1 MTAKGQDEMSMRG
14 FTEEQ
19 EEFAAAVRQ
28 FANRECG
35 TREQRVAVTD
45 DNREQHHD
53 GLYAKLADTGYLGVS
68 IPEEYGGSGGG
79 IIEQVILFEELW
91 RGMVPVHGA
100 GTSHTVAGVY
110 KRYATEQQK
119 KDTLGAICS
128 GEVMSISISEPGAGS
143 DAAAI
148 ACKAERDGD
157 VYRINGQKTWCS
169 DAQFASKI
177 LVVARTGRGD
187 RPHDGL
193 TMFEI
198 PATTPGLEIR
208 PIRTMG
214 GGAEVNDL
222 YFTDVEVPA
231 SAVVGEEGRAWKQV
245 MAGLNGERIVCAA
258 QGLGMAQRSF
268 DDLLAYLKQREQFGA
283 AIGSF
288 QAVRH
293 RVADLAIEIEAARAL
308 TYDTAR
314 RVAAGDGSPESLI
327 RATSMAKVKV
337 TETAKQVAL
346 EGIQLMGGYGYTLE
360 FDMERHLR
368 LAIPATIYAG
378 TNEIQRDIISS
389 TFGLRPVRS

>member
-1 MTAKGQDEMSMRG
+1 MTGHG

-19 EEFAAAVRQ
+19 HEFAKAVRQ
-28 FANRECG
+28 FAAKECG
-35 TREQRVAVTD
+35 TREQRDALTD
-45 DNREQHHD
+45 NGEEQHNQALHE
-53 GLYAKLADTGYLGVS
+53 KLAAAGYLGVS

-79 IIEQVILFEELW
+79 IVEQVILFEELW

-110 KRYATEQQK
+110 KRYADVEQK
-119 KDTLGAICS
+119 KATLGAICA

-148 ACKAERDGD
+148 SCKAVPDGD
-157 VYRINGQKTWCS
+157 GFRITGQKTWCS

-177 LVVARTGRGD
+177 LLVARTGRGD

-193 TMFEI
+193 SMFEI
-198 PATTPGLEIR
+198 PTDVPGLEIR

-214 GGAEVNDL
+214 GSEVNDL
-222 YFTDVEVPA
+222 FFTDVFVPA
-231 SAVVGEEGRAWKQV
+231 SALVGEEGKAWRQV
-245 MAGLNGERIVCAA
+245 MSGLNGERIVCAA
-258 QGLGMAQRSF
+258 QGLGMAQRAF
-268 DDLLAYLKQREQFGA
+268 DDLLGYVAQREQFGA
-283 AIGSF
+283 SIGSF

-293 RVADLAIEIEAARAL
+293 RIADLAIEIEASRAL
-308 TYDTAR
+308 TYDTAH
-314 RVAAGDGSPESLI
+314 RVAAGAGTPEELV

-337 TETAKQVAL
+337 TETAKRVAL

-368 LAIPATIYAG
+368 ISIPATIYAG
-378 TNEIQRDIISS
+378 TNEIQRDIISG
-389 TFGLRPVRS
+389 TYGLRPARA

>member
-1 MTAKGQDEMSMRG
+1 MTAGERCSEMS

-19 EEFAAAVRQ
+19 HEFAKALRQ
-28 FANRECG
+28 FADRECG
-35 TREQRVAVTD
+35 TREQRDALTD
-45 DNREQHHD
+45 NGADQHSQQV
-53 GLYAKLADTGYLGVS
+53 YQKLADAGYLGVS

-79 IIEQVILFEELW
+79 IVEQVILFEELW

-110 KRYATEQQK
+110 KRYANEDQRK
-119 KDTLGAICS
+119 SVLGGICG

-148 ACKAERDGD
+148 ACKAERVGEGF
-157 VYRINGQKTWCS
+157 RITGQKTWCS

-177 LVVARTGRGD
+177 LLVARTGHGP

-193 TMFEI
+193 TMFEV
-198 PATTPGLEIR
+198 PADAPGLEIT
-208 PIRTMG
+208 PIPTL

-222 YFTDVEVPA
+222 FFGEVIVPE
-231 SAVVGEEGRAWKQV
+231 SAVVGEEGGAWKQV
-245 MAGLNGERIVCAA
+245 MSGLNGERIVCAA
-258 QGLGMAQRSF
+258 QGLGMAQRAF
-268 DDLLAYLKQREQFGA
+268 DDLLDYVRQREQFGA

-293 RVADLAIEIEAARAL
+293 RIADLAIEIAAARAL
-308 TYDTAR
+308 TYDTTF
-314 RVAAGDGSPESLI
+314 RVANGVGSPEELI

-337 TETAKQVAL
+337 TETAKKVAL
-346 EGIQLMGGYGYTLE
+346 EGVQLMGGYGYALE

-368 LAIPATIYAG
+368 MSIAPTIYAG
-378 TNEIQRDIISS
+378 TNEIQRDIISG
-389 TFGLRPVRS
+389 TYGLRPARS

>member
-1 MTAKGQDEMSMRG
+1 MPQQSRG

-28 FANRECG
+28 FSARECG
-35 TREQRVAVTD
+35 TREQRVRVTD
-45 DNREQHHD
+45 NNREQHHD
-53 GLYAKLADTGYLGVS
+53 GLYAKLAKSGYLGVS

-100 GTSHTVAGVY
+100 GSSHTVAGVY
-110 KRYATEQQK
+110 KRYATEEQK
-119 KDTLGAICS
+119 KATLGDICS

-148 ACKAERDGD
+148 ACRAERDGD
-157 VYRINGQKTWCS
+157 VYRITGQKTWCS
-169 DAQFASKI
+169 DAQFATKI

-193 TMFEI
+193 TMFEV
-198 PATTPGLEIR
+198 PGVAAGLDIR
-208 PIRTMG
+208 PIATMG

-222 YFTDVEVPA
+222 FFTDVEVPA
-231 SAVVGEEGRAWKQV
+231 SAIVGEEGGAWKQV
-245 MAGLNGERIVCAA
+245 MSGLNGERIVCAA

-268 DDLLAYLKQREQFGA
+268 DDLLAYLRQREQFGTT
-283 AIGSF
+283 IGSF

-293 RVADLAIEIEAARAL
+293 RVADLAIEIEASRAL

-314 RVAAGDGSPESLI
+314 RVAAGEGRPEELI

-346 EGIQLMGGYGYTLE
+346 EGMQLMGGYGYTLE

-368 LAIPATIYAG
+368 LSLPATIYAG

-389 TFGLRPVRS
+389 TFGLRPARS

>member
-1 MTAKGQDEMSMRG
+1 MS

-19 EEFAAAVRQ
+19 HEFAKALRQ
-28 FANRECG
+28 FADRECG
-35 TREQRVAVTD
+35 TREQRDALTD
-45 DNREQHHD
+45 NGAEQHSQQV
-53 GLYAKLADTGYLGVS
+53 YQKLADAGYLGVS

-79 IIEQVILFEELW
+79 IVEQVILFEELW

-110 KRYATEQQK
+110 KRYANEDQRK
-119 KDTLGAICS
+119 SVLGGICG

-148 ACKAERDGD
+148 ACKAERVGEGF
-157 VYRINGQKTWCS
+157 RITGQKTWCS

-177 LVVARTGRGD
+177 LLVARTGHGP

-193 TMFEI
+193 TMFEV
-198 PATTPGLEIR
+198 PADAPGLEIT
-208 PIRTMG
+208 PIPTL

-222 YFTDVEVPA
+222 FFGDVIVPE
-231 SAVVGEEGRAWKQV
+231 SAVVGEEGGAWKQV
-245 MAGLNGERIVCAA
+245 MSGLNGERIVCAA
-258 QGLGMAQRSF
+258 QGLGMAQRAF
-268 DDLLAYLKQREQFGA
+268 DDLLDYVRQREQFGA

-293 RVADLAIEIEAARAL
+293 RIADLAIEIAAARAL
-308 TYDTAR
+308 TYDTTF
-314 RVAAGDGSPESLI
+314 RVANGLGSPEELI

-337 TETAKQVAL
+337 TETAKKVAL
-346 EGIQLMGGYGYTLE
+346 EGVQLMGGYGYALE

-368 LAIPATIYAG
+368 MSIAPTIYAG
-378 TNEIQRDIISS
+378 TNEIQRDIISG
-389 TFGLRPVRS
+389 TYGLRPARS

>member
-1 MTAKGQDEMSMRG
+1 MNARG

-28 FANRECG
+28 FAAKECG
-35 TREQRVAVTD
+35 TREQRAALTD

-53 GLYAKLADTGYLGVS
+53 AVYAKLAASGYLGVS

-79 IIEQVILFEELW
+79 IIEQVVLFEELW

-110 KRYATEQQK
+110 KRYASEQQK
-119 KDTLGAICS
+119 KDVLGAICS

-148 ACKAERDGD
+148 SCKAVRDGD
-157 VYRINGQKTWCS
+157 VYRITGQKTWCS

-177 LVVARTGRGD
+177 LLVARTGRGD

-193 TMFEI
+193 TMFEV
-198 PATTPGLEIR
+198 PTSTPGLEIR

-222 YFTDVEVPA
+222 FFADLEVPV
-231 SAVVGEEGRAWKQV
+231 SAVVGEEGGAWKQV
-245 MAGLNGERIVCAA
+245 MSGLNGERIVCAA

-268 DDLLAYLKQREQFGA
+268 DDLLGYLREREQFGA
-283 AIGSF
+283 PIGSF

-293 RVADLAIEIEAARAL
+293 RVADLAIEIEASRAL

-314 RVAAGDGSPESLI
+314 RVAANEGAPEELI

-337 TETAKQVAL
+337 TETAKRVAM

-389 TFGLRPVRS
+389 TYGLRPAR

>member
-1 MTAKGQDEMSMRG
+1 MSAHG

-19 EEFAAAVRQ
+19 SEFAKAVRQ
-28 FANRECG
+28 FAAKECG
-35 TREQRVAVTD
+35 TREQRDALTD
-45 DNREQHHD
+45 NGLEQHNASVY
-53 GLYAKLADTGYLGVS
+53 GKLADAGYLGVS

-79 IIEQVILFEELW
+79 VIEQVILFEELW

-110 KRYATEQQK
+110 KRYADESQK
-119 KDTLGAICS
+119 KSVLGDICS

-148 ACKAERDGD
+148 SCKAERDGD
-157 VYRINGQKTWCS
+157 GFRITGQKTWCS

-177 LVVARTGRGD
+177 LLVARTGRGD

-193 TMFEI
+193 TMFEL
-198 PATTPGLEIR
+198 PADTPGLEIR

-222 YFTDVEVPA
+222 FLTDVLLPA
-231 SAVVGEEGRAWKQV
+231 SAVVGEIGGAWRQV
-245 MAGLNGERIVCAA
+245 MSGLNGERVVCAA
-258 QGLGMAQRSF
+258 QGLGMAQRAF
-268 DDLLAYLKQREQFGA
+268 DDLLEYVKQREQFGA

-293 RVADLAIEIEAARAL
+293 RIADLAIEIEAARAL
-308 TYDTAR
+308 AYDTTF
-314 RVAAGDGSPESLI
+314 RVAHGIGSPEELV

-368 LAIPATIYAG
+368 LSIPATIYAG
-378 TNEIQRDIISS
+378 ANEIQRDIISG
-389 TFGLRPVRS
+389 TYGLRPARV

>member
-1 MTAKGQDEMSMRG
+1 MS

-19 EEFAAAVRQ
+19 HEFAKALRQ
-28 FANRECG
+28 FADRECG
-35 TREQRVAVTD
+35 TREQRDALTD
-45 DNREQHHD
+45 NGADQHSQQV
-53 GLYAKLADTGYLGVS
+53 YQKLADAGYLGVS

-79 IIEQVILFEELW
+79 IVEQVILFEELW

-110 KRYATEQQK
+110 KRYANEDQRK
-119 KDTLGAICS
+119 SVLGGICG

-148 ACKAERDGD
+148 ACKAERVGEGF
-157 VYRINGQKTWCS
+157 RITGQKTWCS

-177 LVVARTGRGD
+177 LLVARTGHGP

-193 TMFEI
+193 TMFEV
-198 PATTPGLEIR
+198 PADAPGLEIT
-208 PIRTMG
+208 PIPTL

-222 YFTDVEVPA
+222 FFGDVIVPE
-231 SAVVGEEGRAWKQV
+231 SAVVGEEGGAWKQV
-245 MAGLNGERIVCAA
+245 MSGLNGERIVCAA
-258 QGLGMAQRSF
+258 QGLGMAQRAF
-268 DDLLAYLKQREQFGA
+268 DDLLDYVRQREQFGA

-293 RVADLAIEIEAARAL
+293 RIADLAIEIAAARAL
-308 TYDTAR
+308 TYDTTF
-314 RVAAGDGSPESLI
+314 RVANGLGSPEELI

-337 TETAKQVAL
+337 TETAKKVAL
-346 EGIQLMGGYGYTLE
+346 EGVQLMGGYGYALE

-368 LAIPATIYAG
+368 MSIAPTIYAG
-378 TNEIQRDIISS
+378 TNEIQRDIISG
-389 TFGLRPVRS
+389 TYGLRPARS

>member
-1 MTAKGQDEMSMRG
+1 MSAHG

-19 EEFAAAVRQ
+19 REFAKAVRQ
-28 FANRECG
+28 FAAKECG
-35 TREQRVAVTD
+35 TREQRDALTD
-45 DNREQHHD
+45 NGLEQHSD
-53 GLYAKLADTGYLGVS
+53 SVYAKLADAGYLGVS

-79 IIEQVILFEELW
+79 VIEQVILFEELW

-110 KRYATEQQK
+110 KRFADEDQK
-119 KDTLGAICS
+119 KSVLGDICS
-128 GEVMSISISEPGAGS
+128 GDVMSISISEPGAGS

-148 ACKAERDGD
+148 SCKAERDGD
-157 VYRINGQKTWCS
+157 GFRITGQKTWCS

-177 LVVARTGRGD
+177 LLVARTGRGD

-193 TMFEI
+193 TMFEL
-198 PATTPGLEIR
+198 PADTPGLEIR

-222 YFTDVEVPA
+222 FLTDVLLPT
-231 SAVVGEEGRAWKQV
+231 SAVVGEMGGAWRQV

-258 QGLGMAQRSF
+258 QGLGMAQRAF
-268 DDLLAYLKQREQFGA
+268 DDLLGYVKQREQFGA

-293 RVADLAIEIEAARAL
+293 RIADLAIEIEAARAL
-308 TYDTAR
+308 TYDTTF
-314 RVAAGDGSPESLI
+314 RVAHGIGSPEELV

-337 TETAKQVAL
+337 TEVAKQVAL

-368 LAIPATIYAG
+368 LSIPATIYAG
-378 TNEIQRDIISS
+378 ANEIQRDIISG
-389 TFGLRPVRS
+389 TYGLRPARA